1 MKILFVL
8 LFAIL
13 ALFAQSKETCYTVQ
27 LASSGNSEKNL
38 ALLKKNNYPQSCEL
52 MQIDASLTVRC
63 GCFEQQSLAK
73 VEQKLLNKNYE
84 NATVVTTYKYRFKQQ
99 RLYAN
104 REEEKKLLIIEKESE
119 NKLSAAK
126 EDTNTSTM
134 QDKNLTQR
142 HAISAINYLFEEDA
156 NARAKAVQKEREKFE
171 SASAESNNTDYIDL
185 TLLGRYVSNETFFT
199 QSPYAFVLFDTEYH
213 FDTWKIAAGVYG
225 RKTEA
230 NTEPPINHLYAEYF
244 GDTFHFKIGKMVEKI
259 GVLDYFSVLDTLNP
273 VRLDFFDDPNINIK
287 RVPLW
292 MLHVD
297 YYPVDALKLALYV
310 QPFDS
315 THQDYTGHYVQYVL
329 NEFIPQHYEEVF
341 QQESLGEEIFSPLYT
356 NAISP
361 FISQDIESKQP
372 SSVMKLENTSV
383 GFCAEYSDESKKMG
397 FVYFN
402 RYAEIPLI
410 QVDENLLNAAIH
422 YENGEDVS
430 EDFID
435 YLASGD
441 YDPIKSVQAFRYNQL
456 GVYAETT
463 AGTYGL
469 RAEAGHRDKVPLLNN
484 YGSVSSLGL
493 AVDHV
498 ESSIYYALETQY
510 IHLSRYNKESFI
522 AMFTTKF
529 EPTIFYSMRGYFE
542 NRLIGAFV
550 DTANDAA
557 INPSYTIEYDQTSLI
572 FQGIASKQNSEANS
586 LSILLRSVF

>member
-1 MKILFVL
+1 MKILFVV
-8 LFAIL
+8 LFATF
-13 ALFAQSKETCYTVQ
+13 ALFAHSKETCYTVQ
-27 LASSGNSEKNL
+27 LASSSNSEKNL
-38 ALLKKNNYPQSCEL
+38 ALLKKNSYPQSCEL

-73 VEQKLLNKNYE
+73 VEQKLLKKDYE
-84 NATVVTTYKYRFKQQ
+84 NATVVTTYKYRFDKQ
-99 RLYAN
+99 RLYVN
-104 REEEKKLLIIEKESE
+104 REEEKKLLIIEKESKNE
-119 NKLSAAK
+119 LLVTR
-126 EDTNTSTM
+126 EDDNISSM
-134 QDKNLTQR
+134 QDRNFSQKQPV
-142 HAISAINYLFEEDA
+142 SAVNYLFEEEA
-156 NARAKAVQKEREKFE
+156 NARAKNAQKEREKFE
-171 SASAESNNTDYIDL
+171 NSSAESNSTDYIDL

-213 FDTWKIAAGVYG
+213 FERWKIAAGVYG

-259 GVLDYFSVLDTLNP
+259 GVMDYFSLLDTLNP

-297 YYPVDALKLALYV
+297 YYPLDTLKLALYI

-315 THQDYTGHYVQYVL
+315 VHQDYTGHYVAYVL

-341 QQESLGEEIFSPLYT
+341 QQESLGQEIFSPLYT

-361 FISQDIESKQP
+361 FLSQDIESKQP
-372 SSVMKLENTSV
+372 SSAMKLENTSV

-402 RYAEIPLI
+402 RYTEIPLI
-410 QVDENLLNAAIH
+410 QVDENLLNVAIH
-422 YENGEDVS
+422 YENGESVS

-441 YDPIKSVQAFRYNQL
+441 YNPIKSVQAFRYNQL

-463 AGTYGL
+463 AGAYGL

-493 AVDHV
+493 AVDHI

-510 IHLSRYNKESFI
+510 IHLSRYNKESVI
-522 AMFTTKF
+522 AMFTTRL
-529 EPTIFYSMRGYFE
+529 EPTVLYSLRGYFE
-542 NRLIGAFV
+542 NRLIGAFI

-572 FQGIASKQNSEANS
+572 FQGIASKKNSETNS
-586 LSILLRSVF
+586 ISILLRSVF